1 MRGIYM
7 PNLVQVLS
15 ALVKEQKR
23 LQGKLHSVDAAITA
37 LRGMNGAGRASS
49 SISQPR
55 RRLSVA
61 ARRRIAAAQRAR
73 WAKFRAQKKAA

>member
-1 MRGIYM
+1 M
-7 PNLVQVLS
+7 PNLVQVLT

-23 LQGKLHSVDAAITA
+23 LQGKLHGVDAAITA
-37 LRGMNGAGRASS
+37 LRGMNGTGRSNS

-61 ARRRIAAAQRAR
+61 ARRRIAAAQKAR

>member
-1 MRGIYM
+1 M

-15 ALVKEQKR
+15 ALMKEQKQ
-23 LQGKLHSVDAAITA
+23 LQGKLQSVDAAIAA
-37 LRGMNGAGRASS
+37 LRGMNGGGRNLAS
-49 SISQPR
+49 IARPR
-55 RRLSVA
+55 RQLSVA